1 MIINQSVAVPKDRNT
16 WALRW
21 HQQNTFWLVYLRKS
35 AKCEEECNMLID
47 TSEGVVLYLQ
57 DDHDK
62 PHDELTSAV
71 AKAPKRSQQ

>member
-1 MIINQSVAVPKDRNT
+1 
-16 WALRW
+16 
-21 HQQNTFWLVYLRKS
+21 
-35 AKCEEECNMLID
+35 MLID